1 MKKFIGK
8 LITRTIGLYFNL
20 ASFIVPKKI
29 AERAFLLFCTPRKGK
44 VTKNQRGFLED
55 AKDLILEHENTK
67 IQTYRWKGSGT
78 TILLMHGWESNTFR
92 WRNLIPRLQEKNYNI
107 IAMDAPGH
115 GNTSGNLLNL
125 PLYSSCAQKV
135 IDTYNPLYVIGHS
148 LGGMALLYNLDKYK
162 ADNKSIEKVV
172 TLGSP
177 SELTDFMRQ
186 YKSILGLSNR
196 MMRIIE
202 DYFTKNFKAKF
213 ADFSSPRFAK
223 NIDQKGL
230 LIHDELDKIAPYWSS
245 EQVHA
250 RWKNS
255 KLITTRGL
263 GHSLHQDKVRDEI
276 MAFLKS

>member
-67 IQTYRWKGSGT
+67 IQTYRWKGSET